1 MWARFLGVLAAA
13 AAAACASPSPPPAP
27 TPASPPTP
35 MPAPA
40 APAAPMRDT
49 ELAPPELRGGGPP
62 QVTLDDARALLPG
75 APRSCADIE
84 CLIEHAYAR
93 DAQARA
99 LALGLYRA
107 SGDVAGVGP
116 DEVMDGGYRG
126 KIHLVPELPVGK
138 YRTHLA
144 WVAESLRSIDGLFQ
158 KLYARTDAGQPA
170 PAYRW
175 RALQLRFVRSVG
187 KRTPSAYAM
196 GWLVEYNVEGSLLT
210 NFEGVRET
218 LFHEIFHSNDGAHGD
233 WSAKA
238 LRKDYDA
245 ILEKCGPKLTNAC
258 LAPYAPNHTRVRGGL
273 YYAFQQDNGDPVH
286 EYAAELAVR
295 YWKEQ
300 SQMLAAGKLSRRA
313 FKCGPPEN
321 ARSWKALV
329 DEFFGGRDLT
339 PPC

>member
-1 MWARFLGVLAAA
+1 MWLRLVVVLAAA
-13 AAAACASPSPPPAP
+13 CSQPAP
-27 TPASPPTP
+27 
-35 MPAPA
+35 
-40 APAAPMRDT
+40 RLT
-49 ELAPPELRGGGPP
+49 ELAPPAFRAGGAPR
-62 QVTLDDARALLPG
+62 VTLDEARALLPG
-75 APRSCADIE
+75 APRTCADIE

-93 DAQARA
+93 DPRARA
-99 LALGLYRA
+99 IALALYRA

-126 KIHLVPELPVGK
+126 KIHLVPELPIGK

-144 WVAESLRSIDGLFQ
+144 WTADALRSIDGLFQ
-158 KLYARTDAGQPA
+158 ELFDGQPA

-175 RALQLRFVRSVG
+175 RALRLRFVRSVG
-187 KRTPSAYAM
+187 RRTPSAYAL
-196 GWLVEYNVEGSLLT
+196 GWIVAYNVEGSLLT
-210 NFEGVRET
+210 SFAGVRET
-218 LFHEIFHSNDGAHGD
+218 LFHEIFHANDGAHGD

-245 ILEKCGPKLTNAC
+245 ILARCGPKPTNRC
-258 LAPYAPNHTRVRGGL
+258 LAPYAPNDTVVRGGL

-300 SQMLAAGKLSRRA
+300 SEMLSTGKLSRRP

-321 ARSWKALV
+321 ARSWKALI

>member
-1 MWARFLGVLAAA
+1 MWARLVVV
-13 AAAACASPSPPPAP
+13 AAAACTAPAP
-27 TPASPPTP
+27 RVTA
-35 MPAPA
+35 
-40 APAAPMRDT
+40 
-49 ELAPPELRGGGPP
+49 LAPPAFRAGGAP
-62 QVTLDDARALLPG
+62 QVTLDEARQLLPD
-75 APRSCADIE
+75 APPSCADIE
-84 CLIEHAYAR
+84 CLIERSYAR
-93 DAQARA
+93 DAKAQAIA
-99 LALGLYRA
+99 LALYRA

-116 DEVMDGGYRG
+116 DELMDGGYRG

-138 YRTHLA
+138 YRTHLT
-144 WVAESLRSIDGLFQ
+144 WVADSLRSIDGLFQ
-158 KLYARTDAGQPA
+158 KLYDQRPG

-196 GWLVEYNVEGSLLT
+196 GWIVEYNVEGSLLT
-210 NFEGVRET
+210 SFAGVRET
-218 LFHEIFHSNDGAHGD
+218 LFHEVFHANDGAHGD
-233 WSAKA
+233 WSPKA

-245 ILEKCGPKLTNAC
+245 ILKRCGPKLTNRC
-258 LAPYAPNHTRVRGGL
+258 LAPYAPNGTVVRGGL
-273 YYAFQQDNGDPVH
+273 YYAFQQNNGDPVH

-300 SQMLAAGKLSRRA
+300 SEMLSAGKLSRKA

-339 PPC
+339 PRC